1 MDNSGYITV
10 GLSLAAIVVGGMV
23 LNNMNQKKL
32 SNEEKSSSEEVKSK
46 EVSTRAKK
54 VGRRP
59 SGVGI
64 DTWRVVQDLQAKCDE
79 SKVCVKSDKKL
90 VLLFLLDGNFV

>member
-23 LNNMNQKKL
+23 LNLNQKKL

-46 EVSTRAKK
+46 EVSPRAKK

-79 SKVCVKSDKKL
+79 SKVCVKSDKKM
-90 VLLFLLDGNFV
+90 VFLFLLDGNFV